1 MTYAKMV
8 NVQTFAVDVGFRHTT
23 TARQTIRTVI
33 EPAATA
39 DEPAIGIRL
48 LGQIEPTYIKV

>member
-1 MTYAKMV
+1 MV